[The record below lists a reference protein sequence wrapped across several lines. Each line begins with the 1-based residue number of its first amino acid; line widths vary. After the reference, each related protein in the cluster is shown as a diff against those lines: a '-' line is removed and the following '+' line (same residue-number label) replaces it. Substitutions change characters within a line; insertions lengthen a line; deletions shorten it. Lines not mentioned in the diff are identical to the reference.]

1 MLMQQFLKLYNR
13 ANAAFC
19 EIPRKNK
26 ATYDQKARQYPYV
39 TRKTASFRAL
49 PHRGELTLAHYS
61 THKRF

>member
-1 MLMQQFLKLYNR
+1 MLMQQFLKFYNR
-13 ANAAFC
+13 AIAAFRK
-19 EIPRKNK
+19 IPHKNK